1 MIEWKKK
8 KKKISFRLRIF
19 PFESCY
25 VDVDASLRNLKFR
38 SRLMGVCFLIRIF
51 VGKCLRMFEN
61 I

>member
-38 SRLMGVCFLIRIF
+38 SRLMGVCFLNEVENF
-51 VGKCLRMFEN
+51 CWKVFEN
-61 I
+61 V